1 MAIPKQVAKQGR
13 ESDRLSKEYL
23 TNDPNYEKPA
33 PSEKKKDEGS
43 PGDQDTGADNWEKR
57 FKGLKKTHD
66 ITVSGL
72 RKDLREALDRIKIL
86 EGSAVKAAAPAA
98 SGAPAS
104 QQDVMDVLTE
114 QEKKEYSPEFLD
126 MVTRLASRVAGSTG
140 SDSTLESRVANLEV
154 ETTESKEDKFW
165 NAIDDAIPN
174 WRKTQATED
183 MQAWLLEY
191 DDLLG
196 KVRSEAIA
204 EAQSR
209 LDANR
214 VIAIFKQ
221 YTAPAATTILDDEEA
236 ELLVPDQGGG
246 DGGLPVS
253 SDDKIWKV
261 SEVQEFYKR
270 LALGKF
276 KGKDGRARAEQIE
289 QSIEK
294 AREDDRI
301 VAG

>member
-1 MAIPKQVAKQGR
+1 MATPKQVLKQGQ
-13 ESDRLSKEYL
+13 EAERLAQEHLNNSPAAAAAE
-23 TNDPNYEKPA
+23 PAKPA
-33 PSEKKKDEGS
+33 DPPAKPAADS
-43 PGDQDTGADNWEKR
+43 DNWEKR

-72 RKDLREALDRIKIL
+72 RKDLREALDRIKTL
-86 EGSAVKAAAPAA
+86 EGSAVSTPPK
-98 SGAPAS
+98 APAS
-104 QQDVMDVLTE
+104 PQDVMDVLTD

-126 MVTRLASRVAGSTG
+126 MVTRLASRVAGSP
-140 SDSTLESRVANLEV
+140 SADSTLESRVAHLEV

-165 NAIDDAIPN
+165 GAIDDAIPD
-174 WRKTQATED
+174 WRKTQATDD
-183 MQAWLLEY
+183 MQAWLLEH

-196 KVRSEAIA
+196 MVRSEAIA
-204 EAQSR
+204 QAQSR

-236 ELLVPDQGGG
+236 ELLAPDQGGG
-246 DGGLPVS
+246 DGGIPPS
-253 SDDKIWKV
+253 ADDKIWKV
-261 SEVQEFYKR
+261 SEVQDFYTR

-276 KGKDGRARAEQIE
+276 KGKEGRAQADQIE

-294 AREDDRI
+294 ARADDRI